1 MQALIIMFNN
11 KSNTYLKQN
20 NNSLDRFETIR
31 TIKNK
36 YGGDWILKGPGTL
49 IHESNRLWINNFKMP
64 ELGTAGSGDILAGLI
79 AGVWSSGS
87 KTPARS
93 GVWLHTNLAKKGI
106 NKKKVYLFFSK

>member
-1 MQALIIMFNN
+1 M
-11 KSNTYLKQN
+11 
-20 NNSLDRFETIR
+20 DRFETIR
-31 TIKNK
+31 TIKSI

-49 IHESNRLWINNFKMP
+49 IHESNQLWINNFKMP

-93 GVWLHTNLAKKGI
+93 GVWLHTNLAKKAFI
-106 NKKKVYLFFSK
+106 KKKHTYFSASDLLN